1 MLMAIRMMPIS
12 NKSAFYKVTL
22 RRSLL
27 MSPKRIEVKDASKM
41 YLMGKI
47 HSIHSNSFE
56 LHTGISQRMY
66 IHFVS
71 KFTES
76 LKSYKKM
83 NLLNFRAKNDGKI
96 FSNTVR
102 YSSVSL

>member
-1 MLMAIRMMPIS
+1 MLMTVRMMPIS

-27 MSPKRIEVKDASKM
+27 MSPKRIEVKDTGKM

-47 HSIHSNSFE
+47 HPLKSFE
-56 LHTGISQRMY
+56 LYTGISQRLY

-83 NLLNFRAKNDGKI
+83 NLLNFRAKNGGKI